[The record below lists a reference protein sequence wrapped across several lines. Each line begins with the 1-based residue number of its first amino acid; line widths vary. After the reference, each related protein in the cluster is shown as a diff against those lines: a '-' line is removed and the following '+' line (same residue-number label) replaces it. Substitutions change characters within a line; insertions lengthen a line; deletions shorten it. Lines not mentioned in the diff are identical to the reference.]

1 MDLFKVTTDE
11 TSAGI
16 VIGYDTQQEMVA
28 ELNRFNAERQLNPQ
42 LKPPYDNYGGWY
54 DMYLD
59 DSSLE
64 PVSDM
69 QTYADVI
76 TDALYDEYNVPDVQF
91 KTIEPLDVPALDV
104 LPRVIPDTSFQTRP
118 STLVPQTIPD
128 LVPLAETTIPQDVI
142 DELVT
147 FASAPTFKRTA
158 DQADTINAYAIQ
170 YGTLPLDV
178 VTLTDTRVESLR
190 STLNQLDTTA
200 RAFNDPKSPT
210 GQMVVSEFL
219 NAITKAK
226 QVINN
231 DPITEQ
237 DVRTAFSQ
245 LQDAGSVL
253 QGWLLTRWDIYG
265 GTPENA
271 PKEKYRSSGGALT
284 TLQAMF

>member
-11 TSAGI
+11 ISAGI
-16 VIGYDTQQEMVA
+16 VIDYDAQQEMVA

-69 QTYADVI
+69 QTYADFI

-118 STLVPQTIPD
+118 STLAPQTIPD
-128 LVPLAETTIPQDVI
+128 LVPLEETTIPQDVI
-142 DELVT
+142 DELVA
-147 FASAPTFKRTA
+147 FASAPTFKETA
-158 DQADTINAYAIQ
+158 DQADTINAYATQ

-190 STLNQLDTTA
+190 GTLNQLDITA

-219 NAITKAK
+219 DAIAKAK

-284 TLQAMF
+284 ALQAMF